1 VSLYVWLV
9 LTALRIAWHLDGFVV
24 QVLFIPFGS
33 LLLFRILGFA
43 GIDLFATLGAERA
56 RRARDDVKLGS
67 TDHLMPRM
75 NPRPSALDRLC
86 VFIGRWLTEGETVA
100 TPERPSVKISA
111 SDVYEWGPGGQFIMH
126 PAYGRIEEQDVG
138 GLEVIGYDPATDSS
152 APSSLTTRG
161 T

>member
-1 VSLYVWLV
+1 
-9 LTALRIAWHLDGFVV
+9 
-24 QVLFIPFGS
+24 
-33 LLLFRILGFA
+33 
-43 GIDLFATLGAERA
+43 
-56 RRARDDVKLGS
+56 
-67 TDHLMPRM
+67 MPRT
-75 NPRPSALDRLC
+75 NPRPSALDRLS